1 MGIKVADGSFGG
13 PSGVFLRLFGHVP
26 GAVTE
31 HVLFGDLPGSG
42 LLQKALQSF
51 LGGPRLVRVHF
62 TAGPIEGWD
71 FDCWTAE
78 RYFILGAQYERA
90 VTNALQTLVQREDV
104 VYDVGAHAGFSALV
118 FARLA
123 AEGHVY
129 AFEPSPA
136 TFQRLRGNVELNTAA
151 VTPVNAGAW
160 KHEGRLRLTEKGSH
174 SSIIDDDAEVDGP
187 VSDIALLRLDDFA
200 YRDGHRPATFVKIDI
215 EGNAASC
222 LAGARELLRR
232 SHPRMVIEIHDPVE
246 ERDCLAILHEHGY
259 HTHKLDAG
267 RYPYHLVAHTGAL
280 ASPAPAVT
288 GARPSTSLRES
299 RESEKD

>member
-1 MGIKVADGSFGG
+1 MRLSTMGITVPDGSFWG

-31 HVLFGDLPGSG
+31 RFLFGYWPGSG
-42 LLQKALQSF
+42 LLQKALQWF

-78 RYFILGAQYERA
+78 QYFILGARYERA
-90 VTNALQTLVQREDV
+90 VTSALQTLVQREDV

-129 AFEPSPA
+129 AFEPSPE
-136 TFQRLRGNVELNTAA
+136 TFQRLRGNVECNAAA

-174 SSIIDDDAEVDGP
+174 SRIIDDDAEVDGP

-200 YRDGHRPATFVKIDI
+200 YRDGHRPATFVKIDV

-232 SHPRMVIEIHDPVE
+232 SRPRVVIEIHHPVE

-259 HTHKLDAG
+259 HSHRLDAG
-267 RYPYHLVAHTGAL
+267 GYPYHLAAHPATL
-280 ASPAPAVT
+280 ASPAPAVA
-288 GARPSTSLRES
+288 GARPSADLR
-299 RESEKD
+299 